1 MSDSASGTRAS
12 SDGGFDLTRFHEAFF
27 EEAAENLTRMEALL
41 LEIDLDRP
49 DDEQLDAI
57 FRCAHSIKGGGATF
71 GFQDVVDLTH
81 VIETLLDRLR
91 RHELSVSRMMVDV
104 LLESGDAL
112 RAMLARHQGTSD
124 LYVDAS
130 ELVERIRLQAQAGQ
144 GAAASPELSPGVRNA
159 VGSGAGDRRLEVLIG
174 PLTRGAVAED
184 IVSLFRE
191 IPGLGT
197 IEPLDG
203 GKLDD
208 QARRRFLVETS
219 SSDDELLDLFGFHVS
234 REQVSIGACAP
245 KGAASRKPGAVPK
258 ARAEKAAAAPE
269 SSTLRVPVERVDQL
283 LNLAGELV
291 ITQVMLAQTGRD
303 LDPIAHRQVLGCIAD
318 LERNTRL
325 LQEAVMAI
333 RMIPVAV
340 VFSRYPRMLRE
351 LAGRLGKQV
360 ELHTIGEAT
369 ELDKGMIEQITDPL
383 THLVRNA
390 LDHGIEQPDER
401 SAAGKPAAGSI
412 TLSAEH
418 RDGSIAIEVSDDGRG
433 LSRERIYRKAESR
446 GLAVRPAMTDRE
458 VFQLLF
464 EPGFSTAEE
473 VTEVSGR
480 GVGLDVVRRNV
491 LALGGT
497 VEIDSEEGRGMR
509 VSARLPLTLAIMDG
523 MSVAVGDEIY
533 IIPLDS
539 VIESIR
545 LDARRVH
552 SVVGAS
558 HVIEVRQEFL
568 PVVALDELFGVPRFE
583 ARREDPITV
592 VLEAQGNRIA
602 LLVDELVGQHQVV
615 VKNLEANYRKVPGVS
630 GATILGDGRVALI
643 LDVAQL
649 VRQARH

>member
-1 MSDSASGTRAS
+1 MSESPSGTRAS
-12 SDGGFDLTRFHEAFF
+12 SDGDFDLTRFHQAFF
-27 EEAAENLTRMEALL
+27 EEAGENLTRMEALL
-41 LEIDLDRP
+41 LELDVDRP

-71 GFQDVVDLTH
+71 GFQDVVDLAH
-81 VIETLLDRLR
+81 VMEALLDRLR
-91 RHELSVSRMMVDV
+91 RHELPVSRTTVDV

-112 RAMLARHQGTSD
+112 RALLARHHGTSD
-124 LYVDAS
+124 LQIDAS
-130 ELVERIRLQAQAGQ
+130 ELVERIRRQARARAADPEGIPS
-144 GAAASPELSPGVRNA
+144 GARHPD
-159 VGSGAGDRRLEVLIG
+159 GSGAGDRRLEVLIG
-174 PLTRGAVAED
+174 PLTRGCVAED
-184 IVSLFRE
+184 IVSMFSE

-197 IEPLDG
+197 IEPLDR
-203 GKLDD
+203 GKPDD
-208 QARRRFLVETS
+208 QARRRFLVETGS
-219 SSDDELLDLFGFHVS
+219 TDEELLDLFSFHVS
-234 REQVSIGACAP
+234 RGQVSIAACAS
-245 KGAASRKPGAVPK
+245 KGAAPQNPESSAHR
-258 ARAEKAAAAPE
+258 RLEKAVVAPE

-291 ITQVMLAQTGRD
+291 ITQVMLAQTGST

-333 RMIPVAV
+333 RMIPMAV
-340 VFSRYPRMLRE
+340 VFSRFPRMLRE

-360 ELHTIGEAT
+360 ELHTVGEAT

-390 LDHGIEQPDER
+390 LDHGIEHPHER

-418 RDGSIAIEVSDDGRG
+418 RDGAIAIEVRDDGRG
-433 LSRERIYRKAESR
+433 LNRESIYRMAESR
-446 GLAVRPAMTDRE
+446 GLPVRPAMTDRE

-464 EPGFSTAEE
+464 EPGFSTVEE

-491 LALGGT
+491 LGLGGT
-497 VEIDSEEGRGMR
+497 VEIDAEEGRGMR

-523 MSVAVGDEIY
+523 MSVAVGDETY

-545 LDARRVH
+545 LDEKRVH
-552 SVVGAS
+552 SVVGANRLL
-558 HVIEVRQEFL
+558 EVGKEFL
-568 PVVALDELFGVPRFE
+568 PVVALDELFSVPRFE

-592 VLEAQGNRIA
+592 VLEAEGGRIA

-649 VRQARH
+649 VRRARH